1 MKKFDAPRRA
11 PDRPALRPL
20 RPLRSLRPFWPLC
33 ALCLAGCAVQPPA
46 APVAVAIA
54 PQWQAPLPAG
64 SSMAA
69 LPHQGSLS
77 QLSLWWQQQNDPLLV
92 ELIMA
97 AEAVSPSIA
106 SARSNIEQARASR
119 VASGA
124 ALLPT
129 LDATASVSRSRLA
142 PTNGAAAPITTAGQA
157 GLQASWEID
166 LFGQY
171 SASRDA
177 DQQRLVGSQALWQAA
192 RVSVAAELANQ
203 YYSLRACEK
212 LLAVARADAASRAET
227 ARLAELSAQAGF
239 QAPATAALAR
249 ASAAEGN
256 GNAIQQHAL
265 CDLDIKA
272 LVALTGIAETDLR
285 QKLTQTPADAAPET
299 MTSVVSVPAEVLA
312 QRPDIFNAA
321 REVDAAHA
329 EVGSARAERYP
340 RLSLSGSIA
349 TSKSIARGV
358 SRRFDTWSVGP
369 LQLTIPLFD
378 GGASEANVE
387 AARARYENAAAQ
399 YRGSVRQA
407 VREVEEA
414 LVNLQSTAER
424 NQDAVVAAEGYQA
437 SFTATQARYQGGL
450 ASLVELEDARRTQ
463 LAAQSAVVNLQ
474 RQRRS
479 AWVALYRA
487 LGGGWTTASPAP
499 PPLATDISS
508 NLSSAATP

>member
-1 MKKFDAPRRA
+1 MQKFESHG
-11 PDRPALRPL
+11 RPAKLPRLPSFL
-20 RPLRSLRPFWPLC
+20 PFSSLC
-33 ALCLAGCAVQPPA
+33 ALWLAGCAAQPAA
-46 APVAVAIA
+46 APVAAAIPA
-54 PQWQAPLPAG
+54 QWQAPLP
-64 SSMAA
+64 
-69 LPHQGSLS
+69 HQGSLTDLA
-77 QLSLWWQQQNDPLLV
+77 QWWQQQNDPVLV

-106 SARSNIEQARASR
+106 SALSNIEQARASR
-119 VASGA
+119 AASAA

-129 LDATASVSRSRLA
+129 LDATGSLSRSRSPPINRA
-142 PTNGAAAPITTAGQA
+142 VQPITTTGQA

-171 SASRDA
+171 AASRDA
-177 DQQRLVGSQALWQAA
+177 DQQRLEGSRALWHAA

-212 LLAVARADAASRAET
+212 LLAVARADATSRAET

-249 ASAAEGN
+249 ASAADGKR
-256 GNAIQQHAL
+256 NAIGQGAL
-265 CDLDIKA
+265 CDLDVKA
-272 LVALTGIAETDLR
+272 LVALTAIAEPDLR
-285 QKLTQTPADAAPET
+285 QKLAQAPADLAPE
-299 MTSVVSVPAEVLA
+299 SLAPVVSVPAEVLA

-321 REVDAAHA
+321 REVDAAHS
-329 EVGSARAERYP
+329 ELGSARAERYP
-340 RLSLSGSIA
+340 RLSLSGSVA
-349 TSKSIARGV
+349 TAESKTGRS
-358 SRRFDTWSVGP
+358 SQRFDTWSVGP

-387 AARARYENAAAQ
+387 AAKARYENAAAQ

-414 LVNLQSTAER
+414 LVNLQSSAER
-424 NQDAVVAAEGYQA
+424 SESAAIAAEGYDA
-437 SFTATQARYQGGL
+437 SFTGTQARYQSGL
-450 ASLVELEDARRTQ
+450 ASLVELEDARRTL

-474 RQRRS
+474 RDRRS

-487 LGGGWTTASPAP
+487 LGGGWTSDSPVPTAAP
-499 PPLATDISS
+499 MASA
-508 NLSSAATP
+508 LSGAPRRAGAATP

>member
-1 MKKFDAPRRA
+1 MKTFDAQRRA
-11 PDRPALRPL
+11 PDRPNL
-20 RPLRSLRPFWPLC
+20 RPLRSFWPLC
-33 ALCLAGCAVQPPA
+33 ALWLAGCAVQPPA

-54 PQWQAPLPAG
+54 PQWQAPLP
-64 SSMAA
+64 
-69 LPHQGSLS
+69 HQGSLGSLS
-77 QLSLWWQQQNDPLLV
+77 QWWQQQNDPLLV

-97 AEAVSPSIA
+97 AEAVSPSIV
-106 SARSNIEQARASR
+106 SARANIEQARASR
-119 VASGA
+119 VASAA

-129 LDATASVSRSRLA
+129 LDATGSVSRGRSA
-142 PTNGAAAPITTAGQA
+142 PVNRTTPPITTTGQA

-177 DQQRLVGSQALWQAA
+177 DQQRLVGSEALWHAA

-212 LLAVARADAASRAET
+212 LLTVARADAASRLET
-227 ARLAELSAQAGF
+227 ARLAELSAKAGF

-256 GNAIQQHAL
+256 GNAIQQRAL

-272 LVALTGIAETDLR
+272 LVALTGIAEAELR
-285 QKLTQTPADAAPET
+285 GKLAQAPDDAAQDSMAP
-299 MTSVVSVPAEVLA
+299 VVSVPAEVLA

-321 REVDAAHA
+321 REVDAAHL

-340 RLSLSGSIA
+340 RLNLSGAVTTAKAIS
-349 TSKSIARGV
+349 RGV
-358 SRRFDTWSVGP
+358 SQRFDTWSVGP

-378 GGASEANVE
+378 GGASDANVE
-387 AARARYENAAAQ
+387 AAKARYENAAAQ

-414 LVNLQSTAER
+414 LVKLQSTAER
-424 NQDAVVAAEGYQA
+424 KDDAVVAAEGYQA
-437 SFTATQARYQGGL
+437 SFSATQARYSSGL
-450 ASLVELEDARRTQ
+450 ASLVELEDTRRTL

-474 RQRRS
+474 RERRS

-487 LGGGWTTASPAP
+487 LGGGWTTASPP
-499 PPLATDISS
+499 PPPMTSDAFTEAST
-508 NLSSAATP
+508 APTGAVTP

>member
-1 MKKFDAPRRA
+1 
-11 PDRPALRPL
+11 
-20 RPLRSLRPFWPLC
+20 
-33 ALCLAGCAVQPPA
+33 
-46 APVAVAIA
+46 
-54 PQWQAPLPAG
+54 
-64 SSMAA
+64 
-69 LPHQGSLS
+69 
-77 QLSLWWQQQNDPLLV
+77 
-92 ELIMA
+92 
-97 AEAVSPSIA
+97 
-106 SARSNIEQARASR
+106 
-119 VASGA
+119 
-124 ALLPT
+124 
-129 LDATASVSRSRLA
+129 
-142 PTNGAAAPITTAGQA
+142 
-157 GLQASWEID
+157 
-166 LFGQY
+166 
-171 SASRDA
+171 
-177 DQQRLVGSQALWQAA
+177 
-192 RVSVAAELANQ
+192 
-203 YYSLRACEK
+203 EK

-256 GNAIQQHAL
+256 GNAIQQRAL

-272 LVALTGIAETDLR
+272 LVALTGIAEMDLR
-285 QKLTQTPADAAPET
+285 QKLAQAPADAAPEA
-299 MTSVVSVPAEVLA
+299 MAPVVSVPAEVLA

-321 REVDAAHA
+321 REVDAARA
-329 EVGSARAERYP
+329 EVGSARAESYP

-349 TSKSIARGV
+349 TSKSIARGA

-378 GGASEANVE
+378 GGANEANVE

-437 SFTATQARYQGGL
+437 SFTATQARYKGGL

-487 LGGGWTTASPAP
+487 LGGGWTTSSP
-499 PPLATDISS
+499 PPPMTSDVSTDVSTATTPAG
-508 NLSSAATP
+508 AATR